1 MATEDPDALPVSHQR
16 LVELLAVLGTEAV
29 VSRADVSADLV
40 WRLRR
45 QQDTRAVL
53 LVSSSL
59 AAAVATGLAG
69 LFPRPA
75 GKDGPT

>member
-16 LVELLAVLGTEAV
+16 LVELLAVLGTDDV
-29 VSRADVSADLV
+29 VSRANVSADLV
-40 WRLRR
+40 RRLRR
-45 QQDTRAVL
+45 QQEARAA
-53 LVSSSL
+53 LVVSASL

-69 LFPRPA
+69 LFPHPA